1 MIKGIEERRV
11 ILSFD
16 DVSLMADLAGRS
28 QSVDLSLDL
37 MGGELSLIRIE
48 RQRQGT
54 VVGDACAGLALPR
67 KGAVYFLG
75 KEWSQLPPDIA
86 NALRGRIGR
95 VFARGNWIGHLS
107 LFENV
112 LLPQLHHTRRR
123 VTELRDEAVMLAEK
137 FGLPGVP
144 LGHSN
149 DSLPVDLQRAA
160 CVRAFL
166 GQPVL
171 ILLEEQ
177 NPGCFKEMM
186 PNLINVIREARD
198 RGAAVMWLTSDKFI
212 WRDESIPATRR
223 YRLAGRKLME
233 VSR

>member
-11 ILSFD
+11 ILSFN

-37 MGGELSLIRIE
+37 MGGELSLVRIE

-54 VVGDACAGLALPR
+54 VVGDACAGLAVPR
-67 KGAVYFLG
+67 KGTVYFLG

-86 NALRGRIGR
+86 SALRGRIGR
-95 VFARGNWIGHLS
+95 VFARGSWMGHLS
-107 LFENV
+107 LLENI

-149 DSLPVDLQRAA
+149 GSLPVDLQRAA

-177 NPGCFKEMM
+177 SPGCFKEMM
-186 PNLINVIREARD
+186 PNLINAIREARN

-212 WRDESIPATRR
+212 WRDDAIPATRR

>member
-16 DVSLMADLAGRS
+16 DVSLITDPASRS
-28 QSVDLSLDL
+28 GSVDVGLDL
-37 MGGELSLIRIE
+37 LGGELLLIRIE
-48 RQRQGT
+48 RQSQGT
-54 VVGDACAGLALPR
+54 VLGDACAGLVLPP
-67 KGAVYFLG
+67 KGRVVFLG

-95 VFARGNWIGHLS
+95 VFARGSWVGHLS
-107 LFENV
+107 LLENL
-112 LLPQLHHTRRR
+112 LLPQLHHTRRSL
-123 VTELRDEAVMLAEK
+123 TGLRDEAVTLADN

-144 LGHSN
+144 MGHSN

-166 GQPVL
+166 GQTML
-171 ILLEEQ
+171 IVLEEQ
-177 NPGCFKEMM
+177 SQGCFKEMM
-186 PNLINVIREARD
+186 PNLITAIRQARN

-212 WRDESIPATRR
+212 WRDQSIPATRR
-223 YRLAGRKLME
+223 YRLAGRQLME